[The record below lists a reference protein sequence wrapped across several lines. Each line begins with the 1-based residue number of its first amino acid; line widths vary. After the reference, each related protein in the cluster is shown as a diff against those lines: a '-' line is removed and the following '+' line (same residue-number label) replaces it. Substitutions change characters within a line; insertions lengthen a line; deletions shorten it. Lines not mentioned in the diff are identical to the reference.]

1 MDFRDTFVTM
11 WGTFCYKIMPFGLK
25 NVGAT
30 YQRAM
35 VTLFHDM
42 THKEIEVYIDDMFAK
57 SREGESHVAN
67 LRKLF
72 EQLRKYQVKLNPSK
86 CTFEV
91 TLRKLLGFILSSHGI
106 EVDPSKIKAV

>member
-1 MDFRDTFVTM
+1 
-11 WGTFCYKIMPFGLK
+11 
-25 NVGAT
+25 
-30 YQRAM
+30 M

-42 THKEIEVYIDDMFAK
+42 MHKEIEVYVDDMIAK

-106 EVDPSKIKAV
+106 EVDPSKIKVIQDMYVPRTQEEMKRFMGRLTYIS